1 VTSVAT
7 EHPTREVVVNS
18 TAEVRG
24 DTLLVNV
31 KKRIRSSMFTPTLRI
46 PLDHVMGAEADPQI
60 ERRMWRAWVLSAFKP
75 GTYHPPDPALRFYH
89 PHHFS
94 AHKAIV
100 IQLKDE
106 SCERLVVEV
115 DDPDGVVAQ
124 INQAVGAS
132 SRAA

>member
-1 VTSVAT
+1 VISVAT
-7 EHPTREVVVNS
+7 EHPTEVVVNS

-60 ERRMWRAWVLSAFKP
+60 ERRMWRTWVLSAFKP

>member
-7 EHPTREVVVNS
+7 EQPREVVVNS

-60 ERRMWRAWVLSAFKP
+60 ERRMWRTWVLSAFKP